1 MLIAVEGMTFYAY
14 HGYYPQEQI
23 VGGRYTIDVYITL
36 NNTQAAY
43 TDNLNHTVN
52 YEQIL
57 AICQQQ
63 MQTPKRL
70 VETVAQQVLD
80 EISGLSPQ
88 INHTKVRITKH
99 YPPMNNLVEKI
110 FIEIEKKRRKVL
122 QV

>member
-1 MLIAVEGMTFYAY
+1 MLIAVEGMTCYAY
-14 HGYYPQEQI
+14 HGYYAQEQI

-99 YPPMNNLVEKI
+99 HPPMNNLVEKI
-110 FIEIEKKRRKVL
+110 FIEIEKKKA
-122 QV
+122 